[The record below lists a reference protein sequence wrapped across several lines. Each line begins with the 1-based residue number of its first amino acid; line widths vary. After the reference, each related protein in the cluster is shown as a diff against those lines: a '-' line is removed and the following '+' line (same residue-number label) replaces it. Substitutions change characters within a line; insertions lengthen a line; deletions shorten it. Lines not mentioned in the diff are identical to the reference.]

1 MTNTI
6 QLRTYIDHQGI
17 KLGHIASVLG
27 MSSSTLRQKLNN
39 ISEFKVSE
47 ADQLSAMLGLTM
59 EQRDACFFGSGLQLY
74 Y

>member
-17 KLGHIASVLG
+17 KVGHIASVLG

-39 ISEFKVSE
+39 EREFKVSE
-47 ADQLSAMLGLTM
+47 AERLAALLELTRD
-59 EQRDACFFGSGLQLY
+59 ERDACFFGPVH
-74 Y
+74 

>member
-39 ISEFKVSE
+39 EREFKVSE
-47 ADQLSAMLGLTM
+47 AERLAALLELTRD
-59 EQRDACFFGSGLQLY
+59 ERDACFFGLVH
-74 Y
+74 

>member
-39 ISEFKVSE
+39 ERPPFSVPGQKSRRP
-47 ADQLSAMLGLTM
+47 AH
-59 EQRDACFFGSGLQLY
+59 RGSPWPATASGAAG
-74 Y
+74 